1 MTLIDALELRMKIK
15 MREDRI
21 IHNLHEI
28 MRLQDQ
34 NIILRDEL
42 KELKTP

>member
-28 MRLQDQ
+28 MRLRDQ
-34 NIILRDEL
+34 NIILKAEL